1 MASKKKSVQSKPRTA
16 SSKDRERS
24 AITGQSKES
33 AMDAV
38 TRRYKTDKAGP
49 AVGRRPIGK
58 SYETTYVTDK
68 LTGGNKAYS
77 RITDTTSGRPVVK
90 NTGTPYKS
98 YNTKTAANLKRRNQA
113 AGKAKNLNSKMGG
126 RTK

>member
-1 MASKKKSVQSKPRTA
+1 M
-16 SSKDRERS
+16 DRERS

-58 SYETTYVTDK
+58 SYETTNVTDK
-68 LTGGNKAYS
+68 LTGGNKVYS
-77 RITDTTSGRPVVK
+77 RITTTGKGRPVV
-90 NTGTPYKS
+90 TTSSTPYKS